1 MAMSPNDRPK
11 KKTLT
16 PMQGLVGLIRES
28 LPLRPPRRDEVGG
41 GGGGGGFGGLV
52 GKVRSSLR
60 NSRIGLLP
68 KAPVCALPPVASRDD
83 APPIRWRKGELIGSG
98 AFGRV
103 YMGMNLDSGELLAV
117 KQVLI
122 AANSA
127 SKEKTQ
133 AHIRE
138 LEEEVKLLKNLSH
151 PNIVRYLGTAREE
164 DSLNILLE
172 FVPGGSISSL
182 LGKFGSFPESVIRM
196 YTKQL
201 LLGLEYLHKNEIMHR
216 DIKGANILV
225 DNKGCIK
232 LADFGASKKVVEL
245 ATINGA
251 KSMKGT
257 PYWMAPE
264 VILQTGHSFLV
275 CAFSLGLVLLRNTL
289 LEVFYF
295 SCAYINQIRFTDV
308 DILYTV
314 CLHKKCSAD
323 IWSVG
328 CTVIEMATGK
338 PPWSQQYQEVA
349 VLFHIGTTK
358 SHPPI
363 PEHLSAEAK
372 DFLLKCLEKEPC
384 RRSSASE
391 LVQHPFVIGDYQE
404 PRPVLRASFMFYQ
417 EAGNEMAAP
426 GTDHKNFPSI
436 RRSTCAGLKDIC
448 DIGSV
453 RCSTVY
459 PGNFSG
465 GSSRWGPSSNDD
477 DDMCQ
482 IDDTDDIVLGSFAKF
497 RSVVGP
503 DELNKSFNPMCEPND
518 DWPCK
523 FDENLETERSGIN
536 FSPCQTIH
544 EASGSIG
551 ASQKVETEFMFPSG
565 PSAAE
570 DDEEVTES
578 KIRAFLDEKAL
589 DLKKLQ
595 TPLYEEFCSSLNAAG
610 IGNANREHVSK
621 LLNLPPKS
629 KSPSRAPSR
638 RFSTAFDAA
647 GPGKHT
653 RDVSNASGVHDRV
666 LQEIQPPQLSE
677 WKELPHDQKESFS
690 LSASFS
696 EMQRK
701 WKQELDEELER
712 KREMMWQAGA
722 GTNTPSP
729 NKILSRQR
737 ERLGMVFPGK

>member
-1 MAMSPNDRPK
+1 
-11 KKTLT
+11 
-16 PMQGLVGLIRES
+16 MQGLVGLVRES
-28 LPLRPPRRDEVGG
+28 LEFRTRDN

-52 GKVRSSLR
+52 DKIGSNIRK
-60 NSRIGLLP
+60 SRIGLFSKP
-68 KAPVCALPPVASRDD
+68 PAARALPPAVPEND

-103 YMGMNLDSGELLAV
+103 YMGMNLDSGELIAV
-117 KQVLI
+117 KQVSI
-122 AANSA
+122 AASSA

-138 LEEEVKLLKNLSH
+138 LEEEVRLLKNLSH
-151 PNIVRYLGTAREE
+151 PNIVRYLGTAREA

-201 LLGLEYLHKNEIMHR
+201 LLGLEYLHKNGIMHR

-264 VILQTGHSFLV
+264 VILQTGHSF
-275 CAFSLGLVLLRNTL
+275 
-289 LEVFYF
+289 
-295 SCAYINQIRFTDV
+295 
-308 DILYTV
+308 
-314 CLHKKCSAD
+314 SAD

-349 VLFHIGTTK
+349 ALFHIGTTK

-363 PEHLSAEAK
+363 PDHLSAEAK
-372 DFLLKCLEKEPC
+372 DFLLKCLEKEPDF
-384 RRSSASE
+384 RSAASE
-391 LVQHPFVIGDYQE
+391 LLQHPFVAGDYQE
-404 PRPVLRASFMFYQ
+404 PRSVIRTSVM
-417 EAGNEMAAP
+417 EAGNQMATP
-426 GTDHKNFPSI
+426 GTNPKSFMNPSI

-448 DIGSV
+448 DMGTV

-459 PGNFSG
+459 PNNFSG
-465 GSSRWGPSSNDD
+465 GSSCWGVNNAD

-482 IDDTDDIVLGSFAKF
+482 IDDSDDIKLGSFVKF
-497 RSVVGP
+497 RSVMASG
-503 DELNKSFNPMCEPND
+503 ELNKSFNPMCEPTD
-518 DWPCK
+518 DWQCK
-523 FDENLETERSGIN
+523 FDESLELGKSGTNLP
-536 FSPCQTIH
+536 PCQIIH
-544 EASGSIG
+544 EASTSAGGSH
-551 ASQKVETEFMFPSG
+551 KEETEFTFPCG
-565 PSAAE
+565 PSVAE
-570 DDEEVTES
+570 DDEEVTET

-595 TPLYEEFCSSLNAAG
+595 TPLYEEFFSTLNAAG
-610 IGNANREHVSK
+610 PPCAIGNANCDLVSNN
-621 LLNLPPKS
+621 LHLPPKS
-629 KSPSRAPSR
+629 KSPNRAPSR
-638 RFSTAFDAA
+638 RFSSIIGTASVARY
-647 GPGKHT
+647 GQHSQN
-653 RDVSNASGVHDRV
+653 VSNASGMHSHI

-677 WKELPHDQKESFS
+677 QKGPLHDGQKESIS
-690 LSASFS
+690 PSACFS
-696 EMQRK
+696 ELQRR
-701 WKQELDEELER
+701 WKEELVEELER
-712 KREMMWQAGA
+712 KREMKRQAGL
-722 GTNTPSP
+722 GMNTSSP
-729 NKILSRQR
+729 NNRIISR
-737 ERLGMVFPGK
+737 EREQHWGVFAAK

>member
-404 PRPVLRASFMFYQ
+404 PRPVLRASFM

-426 GTDHKNFPSI
+426 GTDLKNFPLI

-536 FSPCQTIH
+536 FSPCETIH

-621 LLNLPPKS
+621 HLNLPPKS

>member
-295 SCAYINQIRFTDV
+295 SCAYINQIS
-308 DILYTV
+308 
-314 CLHKKCSAD
+314 SAD